1 MNMKTMTFNLNPPI
15 KWVSKNNHIIIA
27 ERPSFWSNDKNIFII
42 YRERRDF
49 SKFKSINFYK
59 LDWPM
64 ERFEDTLEEAI
75 EFAKKLPDEMIKIY

>member
-1 MNMKTMTFNLNPPI
+1 MKTMTFNLNDPI
-15 KWVSKNNHIIIA
+15 KWVSNNNHIIIA
-27 ERPSFWSNDKNIFII
+27 EMPSFWSNDKNIFII